1 MNQFL
6 TGNTV
11 RLAGAVTIP
20 PARVAAA
27 PAAPALGA
35 AARVDLSKLVLNRDL
50 LVATQVTV
58 APPQPPSLPMLS
70 TRTGSLFADRN
81 DANLH
86 WYLADYALA
95 DDVDAGFAFAAKQ
108 SGQDA
113 QGNPF
118 YTAQISLTL
127 RKSRPGDAND
137 FAKANPTA
145 RLEEIPLADLSAT
158 LVSSYTDD
166 SGQAKQ
172 RNVTG
177 TVKDNGDGSLTL
189 SFAPILGSSVL
200 GLYQDLT
207 VFGKAQ
213 IQLAASYAAWSRVGA
228 PVFLPRFLPVRT
240 GPASPEPLAA
250 IAAPAPLRS
259 FVPVAVQNF
268 RFGGVA
274 PPVSFVQT
282 QQTWQAQIA
291 LGLKY
296 RQDGYQLKF
305 TVSTD
310 AIPNRVIR
318 DADDLREFDSGG
330 SEYRELRAL
339 GDISQRYPSLRRAYV
354 GSFSHTIVVVPARYS
369 IVRGRSGC
377 AAQCLALVDSA
388 ASNGSK
394 CKFEFD
400 FTVAP
405 EVSRI
410 EFLQFAQE
418 ISQNADLKDFK
429 LKLPEFLQDTPAS
442 TLQTAF
448 QSTSQFTAAAEAN
461 SFAVS
466 VSVADASAQTPAVA
480 NANLLIA
487 QLCSTNGTTL
497 VGSLS
502 LKLDDAYTEPVLAP
516 LVLNF
521 KYTAGADELV
531 PSIDEAAAQIKLTN
545 EMPLG
550 LQLSRYALVSP
561 SAIAV
566 VPGAIALAGGATATI
581 PLPAEHANLAIAA
594 DGQLML
600 PTPMVKADVA
610 RFLDFQTADVQ
621 ETQYVVAIDA
631 SGVNFASVLSVSAS
645 MTFASLPGVAPQT
658 LALSKNLLSDSRHIV
673 IPLENAVFTLPG
685 TVQLTIAFV
694 DASRAPLQFSVQH
707 DFTEAPVL
715 LLLQN
720 DIDKNTPQ

>member
-27 PAAPALGA
+27 PAASAPGA
-35 AARVDLSKLVLNRDL
+35 AARVDLSKLVLNRDV

-70 TRTGSLFADRN
+70 SRTGSLFADRN
-81 DANLH
+81 DVNLH

-137 FAKANPTA
+137 FAKANPAA

-177 TVKDNGDGSLTL
+177 TVKDNGDGSLSL

-228 PVFLPRFLPVRT
+228 PVFLPRFLPTRT

-250 IAAPAPLRS
+250 VAAPAPLRS
-259 FVPVAVQNF
+259 FVPAAVQNF

-282 QQTWQAQIA
+282 RQAWQAQIA
-291 LGLKY
+291 FGLKY

-310 AIPNRVIR
+310 AIPSRVIR
-318 DADDLREFDSGG
+318 DAGDLREFDSGG
-330 SEYRELRAL
+330 SEYRELKAL

-354 GSFSHTIVVVPARYS
+354 GSFSRTIVVVPARYS

-410 EFLQFAQE
+410 EFLQLAQE

-429 LKLPEFLQDTPAS
+429 LKLPEFLQDAPAS

-448 QSTSQFTAAAEAN
+448 QSTAQFTAAAEAN
-461 SFAVS
+461 SFAVG
-466 VSVADASAQTPAVA
+466 VSVADANAQIPAVA

-502 LKLDDAYTEPVLAP
+502 LKLDDAYAEPVLAP

-521 KYTAGADELV
+521 QYTAGADELV
-531 PSIDEAAAQIKLTN
+531 PSIDEAAAQIRLTN
-545 EMPLG
+545 AMPLG

-561 SAIAV
+561 SAISV
-566 VPGAIALAGGATATI
+566 VPGAIALAAGATATV

-594 DGQLML
+594 DGQLIL
-600 PTPMVKADVA
+600 PAPMVKADVA

-631 SGVNFASVLSVSAS
+631 SGVNFASILSVSAS

-658 LALSKNLLSDSRHIV
+658 LALSKDLLADSRHIV
-673 IPLENAVFTLPG
+673 IPLENAVFSLPG

-694 DASRAPLQFSVQH
+694 DASRAPLQFTVQH

-715 LLLQN
+715 LLLQS
-720 DIDKNTPQ
+720 DIDKNTPP

>member
-1 MNQFL
+1 
-6 TGNTV
+6 
-11 RLAGAVTIP
+11 
-20 PARVAAA
+20 
-27 PAAPALGA
+27 
-35 AARVDLSKLVLNRDL
+35 
-50 LVATQVTV
+50 
-58 APPQPPSLPMLS
+58 MLS

-137 FAKANPTA
+137 FAKANPSA
-145 RLEEIPLADLSAT
+145 HLEEIPLADLSAT
-158 LVSSYTDD
+158 LVSAYTDD

-228 PVFLPRFLPVRT
+228 PVFLPRFLPIRT

-250 IAAPAPLRS
+250 VAAPAPLRS
-259 FVPVAVQNF
+259 FVPVAVQNY

-274 PPVSFVQT
+274 PPVSFV
-282 QQTWQAQIA
+282 QIA

-318 DADDLREFDSGG
+318 DADDLREFDSSG

-354 GSFSHTIVVVPARYS
+354 GSFSRTIVVVPARYS

-466 VSVADASAQTPAVA
+466 VSVAYASAQTPAVA

-502 LKLDDAYTEPVLAP
+502 LKLDDAYTEPVLA
-516 LVLNF
+516 
-521 KYTAGADELV
+521 
-531 PSIDEAAAQIKLTN
+531 
-545 EMPLG
+545 
-550 LQLSRYALVSP
+550 
-561 SAIAV
+561 
-566 VPGAIALAGGATATI
+566 TATI
-581 PLPAEHANLAIAA
+581 PLPAEQANLAIAA
-594 DGQLML
+594 DGQLIL

-631 SGVNFASVLSVSAS
+631 SGVNFTNVLSISAS

-658 LALSKNLLSDSRHIV
+658 LTLSKNLLSDSRHIV

-715 LLLQN
+715 LLLQS